1 MTIISVE
8 EITRL
13 HKTCGLDSSVQYSM
27 RKDINTGSLENKL
40 NTSFAFLNKILFY
53 PSASSYN
60 TFEISNKWIFY
71 LLQL

>member
-1 MTIISVE
+1 MTNIPVE

-27 RKDINTGSLENKL
+27 RKDISTGSLENKL

-60 TFEISNKWIFY
+60 TFEISNK
-71 LLQL
+71 

>member
-13 HKTCGLDSSVQYSM
+13 YKTCGLDSSVQYSM

-40 NTSFAFLNKILFY
+40 NTSYAFFNKISFY

-60 TFEISNKWIFY
+60 TFEISNK
-71 LLQL
+71 